1 MSAFTKCLIAVAC
14 VFQTVKKFHSEA
26 IRKLFPAT
34 LILMCIVSFV
44 DMRGLMTCCGKIL
57 RIRPSHILAVNC
69 NNLKA
74 THLSDCW
81 KFLSIGPTEIECE
94 NDFSNLSS

>member
-1 MSAFTKCLIAVAC
+1 
-14 VFQTVKKFHSEA
+14 
-26 IRKLFPAT
+26 
-34 LILMCIVSFV
+34 MCIVSFV

-94 NDFSNLSS
+94 NDFSNLSQYNYLTDCCIRVTVLLEYFNLLIM